1 MNSKYIIYIILLS
14 LSNLFAK
21 EWIASSASV
30 PNKSDISVL
39 SNSEELIRINFEL
52 SGYHIDNTKY
62 GSYITTPG
70 GVSMLIKDAPDL
82 PIITESV
89 LIPDLAHMELTI
101 ISKDFVDVPI
111 EDIIPS
117 KGNITRNVN
126 LSSIPFIKGEVYNS
140 NRFFPSDISY
150 LRNPHIIR
158 SKRGQTI
165 VFQPFQYN
173 PIQKILRVHTR
184 IVLELNANGLSTDNP
199 LVRYPGK
206 SSGQREMEEIY
217 KHHFINYSSSL
228 DRYTPVN
235 EDGSMLVICYGPFIE
250 SMQPFINWKNKKGIK
265 TELVDV
271 ADIGDADAI
280 KTFVEDYYYNYG
292 LNFLLLVG
300 DIAQIPSP
308 RFSEGAGSNSP
319 GDPYYGFIPTDDYYP
334 DVFVGRFS
342 AENIGHVTT
351 MVNRT
356 IAYERYPDI
365 EGSWYKEGA
374 GFASNQ
380 GPGDDGEYDNEHM
393 DIIRQK
399 LLDYSYNE
407 IEQVYD
413 PSGTVAQGEVA
424 INAGLSI
431 INYTGHGS
439 NDSFGNGC
447 PMNNTDVNGLT
458 NSGMWPWI
466 WSVACVNGEFHMGT
480 CFAETWLRA
489 TDADNNPTGA
499 VSTLMSTVNQA
510 WNPPMDGQDEMNNIF
525 VESYSNNIKRTFGG
539 LSYNGCMEM
548 NDNYGSQGDLET
560 LYWTIF
566 GDPSYVVRSDIPQDL
581 VVTHD
586 QIMIIGS
593 TEFSV
598 FTNSSEAVI
607 AISRD
612 GVLLGVATTDQN
624 GVATINLEEPASI
637 PGTLDLVVTSYNYI
651 PYETEINVIAP
662 DGSYMLLDDYTFNS
676 NNDQIISFGETVEF
690 TPTLQNVGAEPS
702 GEMTITLSPQ
712 TDNIVLANSSF
723 IVNAVESGSTIE
735 IGPFTFDV
743 SLNVGD
749 QEEIIFNI
757 NIQDGDQFLQYPV
770 ALVCSAPSYQLVSSF
785 IFDGANGA
793 LDPGES
799 ADIQLVIENNGS
811 APLSYPTFSMH
822 TNDDYL
828 TMGTINQDNV
838 YYWETSSSIVLS
850 LDITVSDVAP
860 IGHTSIA
867 WLNIGSLNTNYNHS
881 FAIPMTIGM
890 LIEGFEGSD
899 FSGHNWQMNGDSDWF
914 IQEDEVYDG
923 NYAAKSGDVGNN
935 QSSEISVEYNV
946 LHQGPINFF
955 AKVSSEQGSSG
966 TVYDGLIFYINDEQQ
981 ILIGGES
988 DWQEYSFN
996 VPSGIHNFRWVYSK
1010 DQGASSG
1017 DDCAWIDGIVFPS
1030 GSIPPLNIDFGDL
1043 NSDGNVNVLDVVLT
1057 VSSVL
1062 GYGSLN
1068 SEQILTADINMDG
1081 KVDVI
1086 DITLIIDMLFAN

>member
-1 MNSKYIIYIILLS
+1 MKSKYIIYAILLF

-21 EWIASSASV
+21 EWIASSVSI
-30 PNKSDISVL
+30 PRESDISVL
-39 SNSEELIRINFEL
+39 SNSEESIRINFEL

-62 GSYITTPG
+62 GSHITTPG
-70 GVSMLIKDAPDL
+70 AVSMLIKDAPDL
-82 PIITESV
+82 PIITESI

-111 EDIIPS
+111 EGIIPS
-117 KGNITRNVN
+117 KGNITRDVN
-126 LSSIPFIKGEVYNS
+126 LNNIPFIKGEVYNRNS
-140 NRFFPSDISY
+140 FFPSDISY
-150 LRNPHIIR
+150 LRSPHIIR

-173 PIQKILRVHTR
+173 PIQKILRVYTR
-184 IVLELNANGLSTDNP
+184 IVIEVNANGLSTDNP

-206 SSGQREMEEIY
+206 SSGVREMEEIY

-250 SMQPFINWKNKKGIK
+250 SMQPFINWKNKKGVK

-319 GDPYYGFIPTDDYYP
+319 GDPYYGFIPADDYYP

-365 EGSWYKEGA
+365 GGSWYKEGA

-393 DIIRQK
+393 DIIRQR
-399 LLDYSYNE
+399 LLEYSYNE
-407 IEQVYD
+407 IDQVYD

-424 INAGLSI
+424 INQGLSI

-466 WSVACVNGEFHMGT
+466 WSVACVNGAFHMGT

-499 VSTLMSTVNQA
+499 VSTLMATVNQA

-598 FTNSSEAVI
+598 VTNSSEAVI

-612 GVLLGVATTDQN
+612 GILLGVTTTDQN
-624 GVATINLEEPASI
+624 GVATINLEDPVNI

-662 DGSYMLLDDYTFNS
+662 DGSYMLLDEYTFNS
-676 NNDQIISFGETVEF
+676 NNDQVISFGETVEF
-690 TPTLQNVGAEPS
+690 TPSLQNVGAEPS
-702 GEMTITLSPQ
+702 GEMIITLSPQ
-712 TDNIVLANSSF
+712 TDNIVMTNSSF
-723 IVNAVESGSTIE
+723 IVNAVESGSIIE

-757 NIQDGDQFLQYPV
+757 NIEDGDQFLQYPV
-770 ALVCSAPSYQLVSSF
+770 SLVCTAPSYQLVSSF
-785 IFDGANGA
+785 IFDGDNGA

-811 APLSYPTFSMH
+811 APLSYPTFSMYA
-822 TNDDYL
+822 NDDYL
-828 TMGTINQDNV
+828 TMGTINQDNA
-838 YYWETSSSIVLS
+838 YYWETSSSIVLN
-850 LDITVSDVAP
+850 LDITVSDAAP
-860 IGHTSIA
+860 IGHTSIV
-867 WLNIGSLNTNYNHS
+867 WINIGSLNTNYNHS
-881 FAIPMTIGM
+881 FALPMTIGM

-899 FSGHNWQMNGDSDWF
+899 FSGHNWQMDGDSDWF
-914 IQEDEVYDG
+914 IQDDEVYDG
-923 NYAAKSGDVGNN
+923 SYAAKSGDVGNN

-946 LHQGPINFF
+946 LHQGSINFF

-966 TVYDGLIFYINDEQQ
+966 TIYDGLIFYINDEQQ
-981 ILIGGES
+981 ALIGGES
-988 DWQEYSFN
+988 DWEEYSFN

-1010 DQGASSG
+1010 DQGSSSG
-1017 DDCAWIDGIVFPS
+1017 EDCAWLDGIVFPP

-1043 NSDGNVNVLDVVLT
+1043 NSDGTVNVLDVVLT

-1062 GYGSLN
+1062 GYASLN
-1068 SEQILTADINMDG
+1068 GEQILTADINMDG

-1086 DITLIIDMLFAN
+1086 DLTLIIDMLFAN